1 MVFVLCDLRSS
12 LKGKL
17 AISGQQQVLHLGFE
31 LDKLQSLIDLTNAYL
46 SQFEGLVN
54 DLVRA
59 KRELR
64 NLFVFLNNQVL
75 KIHNKKQDL
84 KEEQST

>member
-1 MVFVLCDLRSS
+1 
-12 LKGKL
+12 
-17 AISGQQQVLHLGFE
+17 

-46 SQFEGLVN
+46 TQFEGLVN

-64 NLFVFLNNQVL
+64 NFFVFLNNQVL

-84 KEEQST
+84 KEE

>member
-1 MVFVLCDLRSS
+1 MAFVLCDLRSS

-17 AISGQQQVLHLGFE
+17 AISGEQNVLHLGFE

-46 SQFEGLVN
+46 SQFEGLIN

-64 NLFVFLNNQVL
+64 NFFVFLNNQVL

-84 KEEQST
+84 KEE